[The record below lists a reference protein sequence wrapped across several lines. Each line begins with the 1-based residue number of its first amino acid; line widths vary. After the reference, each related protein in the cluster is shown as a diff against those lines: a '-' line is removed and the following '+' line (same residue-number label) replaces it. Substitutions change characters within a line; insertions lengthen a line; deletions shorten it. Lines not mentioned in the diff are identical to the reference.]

1 MNWVLLG
8 LHERLITRSRLL
20 ALVVLLSSWPIVAQA
35 DDHFVFSWEGADVGP
50 CHSVRVDQ
58 KRVPE
63 PQACPTGMV
72 QAGYGATTA
81 FCPNFHACSCTNWM
95 DCEHAKEFPWGCSAS
110 TPWLPFKVRRC
121 VPKGTTVNIDPGTN
135 LVPVPG
141 VSAPRTGLTFLS
153 LSSFDRKLKDGD
165 LVNVVIADRNVPND
179 RVNIRLRTRAG
190 MWFKGLE
197 GHSDSG
203 VVKLEAENGGMSGVF
218 SLSRTDLPNVWIVFV
233 KAKFLGVHT
242 PMYELPGTAL
252 TPLLGKNVI
261 FDWIA
266 D

>member
-1 MNWVLLG
+1 MSCVLLG
-8 LHERLITRSRLL
+8 LHGRLATRWRFL
-20 ALVVLLSSWPIVAQA
+20 ALVVLVLSWSLVARA
-35 DDHFVFSWEGADVGP
+35 DDHFEFSWEGSDVGP

-63 PQACPTGMV
+63 PRACPAGMV

-81 FCPNFHACSCTNWM
+81 YCPNFSACSCTNWM

-121 VPKGTTVNIDPGTN
+121 APKGTTIDPGTN
-135 LVPVPG
+135 LNPVPG
-141 VSAPRTGLTFLS
+141 VSIPRTGLTFLS
-153 LSSFDRKLKDGD
+153 LSSFDSKLKDSD
-165 LVNVVIADRNVPND
+165 RINVVIADGNAPND
-179 RVNIRLRTRAG
+179 RVNIRLRTRGG

-218 SLSRTDLPNVWIVFV
+218 SLSRADLPNFWIVFV
-233 KAKFLGVHT
+233 KAKVLGIHT

-252 TPLLGKNVI
+252 APLLGKNVI